1 MDKKISKLNIWLTYS
16 LCGVLTL
23 QPALANVVI
32 DSASGNTSKTQAGN
46 GVEVVNIATP
56 NSKGLSH
63 NKYQQFNVDPSG
75 LILNNSKAQLAQ
87 SQLGGILQN
96 NPNLKGKAASVIL
109 NEVTGA
115 NRSQLEGYTEVFGQQ
130 ANVIL
135 ANPYGITCDGC
146 GFINTP
152 RVTLSTG
159 LPEVTN
165 GELTGFDVAEGS
177 VTIEGLGLDATN
189 QTYFDIISRTAEI
202 NANIHA
208 NDLSVI
214 TGNNKVSYQSN
225 HVTEKAST
233 SSSKPALAIDSSSL
247 GGMYAGR
254 ISLVATED
262 GVGVNVG
269 NLVSNVSDIML
280 TADGK
285 VQLASAQSAK
295 NIDITSSQ
303 EVALTNQ
310 QVAQEQ
316 LKISAD
322 NLVLNQTTVTA
333 GDLVEFTVDKSVTAH
348 DSQLFSGIKNN
359 NQTNAAAVLNIKAA
373 QLSLQDSE
381 VISKGDLSGPVTSL
395 ALDSNSAVA
404 ASNIALTDVETIEN
418 DGEINANSTLDVGAE
433 QLTFAG
439 SGTMTADSIQ
449 IEVNSANLD
458 SQMTAKTLSVES
470 QSTLDIGQTA
480 NLQSTDTMT
489 LNAEE
494 LTQKGRLTSNGT
506 LTLDASRLTHEGAA
520 NAHQIVVGSESLEQ
534 RGQLIAEQDISI
546 TASNANLS
554 GQTQARQSLQVTG
567 DTINVTG
574 TLEATQLDLTSI
586 SSINIDTPAQLSA
599 INQFSVDTN
608 DVSNRGRIHS
618 GGGLTIG
625 AHTLEQQGALT
636 SVGDLQINTTSLD
649 IQSDIETQGN
659 LNLSASS
666 VTNNAQVIAGQNLT
680 LSAQS
685 LSNNGTLTASG
696 DTSVSLANNVTHGSS
711 GMISGQNVTFS
722 ATDVDNSGTLQALD
736 SLNLTVSSLLNK
748 GGLVAL
754 GNLTATASNRID
766 NQSLIYAGNNANL
779 YANTL
784 HNTSDIVVG
793 NDLLIAKNVAKQK
806 SSSVTNS
813 SGSIESL
820 GGDIGI
826 YTNNLTNKR
835 TTLSVRSTSTIDKRA
850 SFTPVFVAN
859 GTAYQPEHHT
869 TSYSKSNSRDHH
881 NRTYYRHFIDS
892 GRTFSAIAH
901 KEGKQ
906 LVAASGASIVSA
918 RDNLFIDASNVVNNS
933 SKIAGNNV
941 SIKAGSLTNQGY
953 TFSEYTTFYD
963 YELRSTGSRYNS
975 SWGDFI
981 FDRTNTRKVKT
992 GSSGQLNSSITAS
1005 NNLTLNVANKVN
1017 NSTLKANAT
1026 AVSPTKSAPELKT
1039 TSSAS
1044 VTGPTI
1050 TFANK
1055 NDIAFPEFAFPTAP
1069 NGLFVLSPDPKGKY
1083 LIETNPLLTNMG
1095 NFLGSDYFMS
1105 SVGFNPEA
1113 DVKFLGDA
1121 FYDSRIISQA
1131 IFEQTGQQYLN
1142 DSIGSQ
1148 LEQMQQLIDAAE
1160 SQKSSLNLTAGIAL
1174 SSAQIANLTQD
1185 ILWYE
1190 EIEING
1196 QKVLAPKLYLAQA
1209 TIDNLSSGAQIAG
1222 SNVSIDAGD
1231 LANSGYLSADS
1242 TLSVNSANSITNIGG
1257 TIASSSDVSLTAEKD
1272 IINVSGDIKGHDVS
1286 LDATNGSIINETRV
1300 TTSTASLGNNRGSF
1314 TDVGKTAAITSTG
1327 NLTLSAGKNIE
1338 NHAADINAGG
1348 DANLHAGQDTIISS
1362 KEQTHGYDVTA
1373 RRWREGKNDTS
1384 QIASAVTVGGN
1395 LTMSAGQDIAV
1406 TASQVTS
1413 GESLSL
1419 AAGNDITVQTA
1430 LNKQSDH
1437 NYRSNYTEINRTTQH
1452 QGSML
1457 SGSNVA
1463 IRSGNNVNV
1472 SGSTVSASDSVD
1484 IAAKGDV
1491 NILAVNDSQYHY
1503 DKTVTKKSFGR
1514 SKTTINE
1521 TYRETVKGSS
1531 ISAGDRISIKA
1542 QNLDSVVT
1550 AGGDSD
1556 INIIG
1561 SALNADNEVTLSAD
1575 GDVKLAAQTYKQFE
1589 RHETIKK
1596 GFGGLSGRNQGS
1608 LDDATLLNSSYL
1620 INSGNTSITAGRDI
1634 GVIASEVTSGGEV
1647 NLNAVEDVLI
1657 AAGDVL
1663 KKSQQ
1668 WDEKMSFLS
1677 GGNLFEMEKKRQGEE
1692 TSTAQ
1697 SSSIHSGGSLTVN
1710 AGSVKVVGSE
1720 LNADHN
1726 VSLTA
1731 DTGDVEILAAQETT
1745 KTFESEEKLSISL
1758 GDGLDGVSVEDG
1770 QIKISL
1776 GDASYDKVKQQSDA
1790 LNHKES
1796 VVKAQNDLA
1805 VNAESSIL
1813 VEGSTL
1819 ASDSDGNHQGDLS
1832 LTAKDDVTIKEAV
1845 DTLSEQREEIHGK
1858 AEASLVVQHQAVEV
1872 AKAALA
1878 LKEATKKLKQAKAD
1892 FKQYKK
1898 GLDSLEATL
1907 ATLEQEYKAKKP
1919 GVIYEDIEEL
1929 QDLVSEVKSDEA
1941 WYVAGVA
1948 LATENV
1954 ASKTTLLVQQTAA
1967 AAQSTGTYGF
1977 NAGLHLD
1984 IEASKTQASSQ
1995 QTTSVGSQLSGEN
2008 VVVRAGNREGN
2019 QANISGSTLAANDN
2033 LEIAANEITITSSQ
2047 DTQNSKSETQ
2057 SGQIGASMTVYG
2069 ASTGINLNASFD
2081 RNQSN
2086 SSSVTHN
2093 NSQLNAD
2100 NIAITSNQDTN
2111 IKGVTVAANDSL
2123 TVDVGGD
2130 LNVASVQDCEN
2141 VVVRAGNREG
2151 NQANISGSTLAAND
2165 NLEIAANEITITSSQ
2180 DTQNSKSET
2189 QSGQIG
2195 ASMTVYGASTGIN
2208 LNASFD
2214 RNQSTSSSVTH
2225 NNSQLN
2231 ADNITITSTQDT
2243 NIKGA
2248 TVAANDSLTVD
2259 VGGNLNV
2266 ASVQDRHSS
2275 SQKGMGISGG
2285 LSLSGGQTA
2294 DGNGALPEG
2303 TLNSLKGAGNLTG
2316 ASGGFNTSNGRT
2328 RTKQTVLT
2336 SLNSGGSADITV
2348 ANNTNVK
2355 GALIATTDE
2364 NGQDSGELNLTTGSL
2379 TFADL
2384 SNTSYNQNRS
2394 MGLNTSVGVND
2405 GELDSTNNS
2414 TSVQY
2419 KNTSGY
2425 SKSKTLAT
2433 IGQGQLTIADSE
2445 NSDSTT
2451 SLNRD
2456 TEHTEKDLFTVDRKQ
2471 GDIDVTVDH
2480 RLLTE
2485 NGRKQIKEDVKRTE
2499 LMGKSL
2505 ADVALEDSVK
2515 LADTF
2520 EHMDVVQKEL
2530 DVQLLIAQKKGDA
2543 AVNINN
2549 LENATAQQKQD
2560 AINDYAAAYSE
2571 VFGISI
2577 ESALVIA
2584 VNKSI
2589 GGAHYTGDKGSNI
2602 VLNDKAMKNAQDY
2615 MNTLAHEVTHGLE
2628 KQGIIGDKGE
2638 QGENYA
2644 ELIGGYAEGNYE
2656 FALENS
2662 GLGKV
2667 NKGNTNSHIGNDSKA
2682 VVDASEQFK
2691 TVQKSGTEIDY
2702 YLTQPEARRKAELTE
2717 FLLNCTDSSCRDT
2730 EEFKSK
2736 QKELVALNKKD
2747 EERDLAYK
2755 KACYSGGGDE
2765 CNSESAKVVAAH
2777 DTWDKET
2784 AVKDSSLTSEYID
2797 ITSKNAE
2804 AEARPWELA
2813 AGSALAEMPTDALIG
2828 AISAVPE
2835 MVDLATTA
2843 SAAMQGD
2850 EGAQQQ
2856 LKTMYESVVE
2866 TMSDPN
2872 GAADKY
2878 IADIQAKEAS
2888 GEISSFE
2895 AKKQVSKFYISVAAA
2910 ATGSAHGITKLGG
2923 TSLDVLEKAGNSAR
2937 DIASRVDVTFEQGTL
2952 GSNLGNMKFE
2962 LKPKANDAAE
2972 VVSDSTSIQ
2981 NVELKPEGNFSKLDD
2996 PADTFRTPEAPEV
3009 LRADTDHPQNT
3020 GSYVLD
3026 PSNRGNKSVSN
3037 RQKYMG
3043 NTPSKNS
3050 TVGQSVQERMR
3061 SDGTLRGEGNE
3072 AEVLGS
3078 DGNWYSIKDTD
3089 MGHIESAVDYWN
3101 EKGRYFGPKSKE
3113 VREFMKDPE
3122 NYILEPSKINR
3133 CNGAKCG
3140 KTYAPPASEE
3150 ELKIRF
3156 DEDEL

>member
-1832 LTAKDDVTIKEAV
+1832 LTAKDNVTIKEAV

-1995 QTTSVGSQLSGEN
+1995 QTTSVGSQLSG
-2008 VVVRAGNREGN
+2008 
-2019 QANISGSTLAANDN
+2019 
-2033 LEIAANEITITSSQ
+2033 
-2047 DTQNSKSETQ
+2047 
-2057 SGQIGASMTVYG
+2057 
-2069 ASTGINLNASFD
+2069 
-2081 RNQSN
+2081 
-2086 SSSVTHN
+2086 
-2093 NSQLNAD
+2093 
-2100 NIAITSNQDTN
+2100 
-2111 IKGVTVAANDSL
+2111 
-2123 TVDVGGD
+2123 
-2130 LNVASVQDCEN
+2130 EN

-2445 NSDSTT
+2445 NSDDTS

>member
-159 LPEVTN
+159 APELNN
-165 GELTGFDVAEGS
+165 GQLTGFDVSEGS

-214 TGNNKVSYQSN
+214 TGANQVGYQTN
-225 HVTEKAST
+225 HVAEK
-233 SSSKPALAIDSSSL
+233 SSKPTNKPALAIDSSSL

-295 NIDITSSQ
+295 NIDITSSR
-303 EVALTNQ
+303 EVALANQ

-322 NLVLNQTTVTA
+322 NLILNQTTVTA

-348 DSQLFSGIKNN
+348 DSQLFSGLKNN
-359 NQTNAAAVLNIKAA
+359 NQTNAAAELNIEAA

-418 DGEINANSTLDVGAE
+418 DGEINANSTLEVDAE

-449 IEVNSANLD
+449 IEADSANLN

-470 QSTLDIGQTA
+470 QSTLDIGQAA
-480 NLQSTDTMT
+480 NLQSTGTMT

-494 LTQKGRLTSNGT
+494 LTQKGQLASNGII
-506 LTLDASRLTHEGAA
+506 TLDANTLTNEGETSA
-520 NAHQIVVGSESLEQ
+520 NQILIHSESFDQ
-534 RGQLIAEQDISI
+534 RGQFIAEQDIAI
-546 TASNANLS
+546 TTKSATLS
-554 GQTQARQSLQVTG
+554 GQTQAKQTLQVTG
-567 DTINVTG
+567 ETINVTG
-574 TLEATQLDLTSI
+574 TLEATQLDMTST
-586 SSINIDTPAQLSA
+586 SSINIDSPTQLRALNQLS
-599 INQFSVDTN
+599 IDTRN
-608 DVSNRGRIHS
+608 VSNKGNIHS
-618 GGGLTIG
+618 GGTLSIDATN
-625 AHTLEQQGALT
+625 LEQQGALT
-636 SVGDLQINTTSLD
+636 SVGDLQINTTNVD
-649 IQSDIETQGN
+649 IHRDIETHGN
-659 LNLSASS
+659 LNITASS
-666 VTNNAQVIAGQNLT
+666 ITNSAQAIAGQDLT

-685 LSNNGTLTASG
+685 LSNSGSLTASG
-696 DTSVSLANNVTHGSS
+696 DTSVSLTSHFTHGSS
-711 GMISGQNVTFS
+711 GMISGQNVTLS
-722 ATDVDNSGTLQALD
+722 AAGADNSGTLQALD
-736 SLNLTVSSLLNK
+736 NLNLTVSSLVNK

-754 GNLTATASNRID
+754 GDITALVSGGIN
-766 NQSLIYAGNNANL
+766 NQTLIYAGNNANL

-793 NDLLIAKNVAKQK
+793 NDLLIAKNSAKVK
-806 SSSVTNS
+806 SASVTNS
-813 SGSIESL
+813 SGTLESL

-835 TTLSVRSTSTIDKRA
+835 TVLDISTSSTIDKRA
-850 SFTPVFVAN
+850 YFTPVFIAN
-859 GTAYQPEHHT
+859 NTPYQPVHRVTSEHR
-869 TSYSKSNSRDHH
+869 SNSKDHH
-881 NRTYYRHFIDS
+881 NRVVYTHHIDS
-892 GRTFSAIAH
+892 GAEFTAIGH
-901 KEGKQ
+901 KEGQ
-906 LVAASGASIVSA
+906 RLVGSSSMAKIIAKNNIALEALNLLNNGSQIAAKNVAIK
-918 RDNLFIDASNVVNNS
+918 SNSLVN
-933 SKIAGNNV
+933 K
-941 SIKAGSLTNQGY
+941 GY
-953 TFSEYTTFYD
+953 TFSEYTTYYD
-963 YELRSTGSRYNS
+963 YKLRHRRGSSRHS

-981 FDRTNTRKVKT
+981 FDRTNTRKIKT

-1017 NSTLKANAT
+1017 NSTLKANST
-1026 AVSPTKSAPELKT
+1026 AVSPTKSASELKA

-1069 NGLFVLSPDPKGKY
+1069 NGLFILSPDPKGKY

-1142 DSIGSQ
+1142 ASVGSQ
-1148 LEQMQQLIDAAE
+1148 LDQMQQLMDAAAA
-1160 SQKSSLNLTAGIAL
+1160 QKVSLNLTAGIAL
-1174 SSAQIANLTQD
+1174 SSAQIANLSQN

-1190 EIEING
+1190 EIEVHG
-1196 QKVLAPKLYLAQA
+1196 QRVLAPKLYLAQA

-1222 SNVSIDAGD
+1222 SNVSIDTGD
-1231 LANSGYLSADS
+1231 LANSGHLSADS
-1242 TLSVNSANSITNIGG
+1242 SLSVNSANSITNIGG
-1257 TIASSSDVSLTAEKD
+1257 TIASNSDVSLTAEKD
-1272 IINVSGDIKGHDVS
+1272 IINVSGDIKGQDVS
-1286 LDATNGSIINETRV
+1286 LEATNGSIINETRV
-1300 TTSTASLGNNRGSF
+1300 TTSTASQGNNRGSF

-1338 NHAADINAGG
+1338 NHAADIKAGG
-1348 DANLHAGQDTIISS
+1348 DANLHAGQDIIVSS
-1362 KEQTHGYDVTA
+1362 KKQTHGYDVTA
-1373 RRWREGKNDTS
+1373 RRWREGKNETS

-1406 TASQVTS
+1406 TASQVTA

-1437 NYRSNYTEINRTTQH
+1437 NYRSNYTEINRSEQH

-1457 SGSNVA
+1457 GGKNVSMQA
-1463 IRSGNNVNV
+1463 QNNITL
-1472 SGSTVSASDSVD
+1472 SGSTVSAEQT
-1484 IAAKGDV
+1484 ANLKAKGDV
-1491 NILAVNDSQYHY
+1491 NILAVNDSEYHY
-1503 DKTVTKKSFGR
+1503 DKTVSKKSFGR

-1521 TYRETVKGSS
+1521 TYREQVKGSA
-1531 ISAGDRISIKA
+1531 IQAGQDIRVNA
-1542 QNLDSVVT
+1542 QNLDTVIT

-1556 INIIG
+1556 INLIG
-1561 SALNADNEVTLSAD
+1561 SELSAGGHVELSAD
-1575 GDVKLAAQTYKQFE
+1575 GDIQMAAQTYKEFS
-1589 RHETIKK
+1589 RHETVKK
-1596 GFGGLSGRNQGS
+1596 GFGGLSGRNQGN

-1620 INSGNTSITAGRDI
+1620 INSGNTSINAGKDI
-1634 GVIASEVTSGGEV
+1634 GIIASEVTSGGEV

-1697 SSSIHSGGSLTVN
+1697 SSSIQSGGSLTVGG
-1710 AGSVKVVGSE
+1710 GSVKVVGSE

-1731 DTGDVEILAAQETT
+1731 DTGDVEILAAKETT

-1770 QIKISL
+1770 RLKVSL
-1776 GDASYDKVKQQSDA
+1776 GDAKYDKVKQQNDA
-1790 LNHKES
+1790 LNHKGS
-1796 VVKAQNDLA
+1796 VVSAQNDLL

-1819 ASDSDGNHQGDLS
+1819 ASDSDGNHQGDLR

-1872 AKAALA
+1872 AKAAKA
-1878 LKEATKKLKQAKAD
+1878 LKDSTDNLKQAKKD
-1892 FKQYKK
+1892 YKQYKK
-1898 GLDSLEATL
+1898 SLDSLQTTL
-1907 ATLEQEYKAKKP
+1907 VTLEQEYKAKKP

-1948 LATENV
+1948 LAAEDV
-1954 ASKTTLLVQQTAA
+1954 VSKTTNLYQQTAA
-1967 AAQSTGTYGF
+1967 LATSVSSCAYCFGF
-1977 NAGLHLD
+1977 NAGIQLD
-1984 IEASKTQASSQ
+1984 IEASQTSASTQS
-1995 QTTSVGSQLSGEN
+1995 TTSIASNLSGQN
-2008 VVVRAGNREGN
+2008 VLIKAGSAEGS
-2019 QANISGSTLAANDN
+2019 QANIQGSRLSAKDKLELSANEVNITASKNTQQSKTENKSGSV
-2033 LEIAANEITITSSQ
+2033 S
-2047 DTQNSKSETQ
+2047 
-2057 SGQIGASMTVYG
+2057 ASMTVFG
-2069 ASTGINLNASFD
+2069 ATTGINLNASYD
-2081 RNQSN
+2081 RNQN
-2086 SSSVTHN
+2086 TSSSITHN

-2100 NIAITSNQDTN
+2100 NVSITSN
-2111 IKGVTVAANDSL
+2111 
-2123 TVDVGGD
+2123 
-2130 LNVASVQDCEN
+2130 
-2141 VVVRAGNREG
+2141 
-2151 NQANISGSTLAAND
+2151 
-2165 NLEIAANEITITSSQ
+2165 
-2180 DTQNSKSET
+2180 
-2189 QSGQIG
+2189 
-2195 ASMTVYGASTGIN
+2195 
-2208 LNASFD
+2208 
-2214 RNQSTSSSVTH
+2214 
-2225 NNSQLN
+2225 
-2231 ADNITITSTQDT
+2231 QDT

-2248 TVAANDSLTVD
+2248 TVAANESLTVD

-2285 LSLSGGQTA
+2285 LSLSGGQTS

-2348 ANNTNVK
+2348 ANNTDVK

-2433 IGQGQLTIADSE
+2433 IGQGNLTIVDSE
-2445 NSDSTT
+2445 NSDDT
-2451 SLNRD
+2451 SRLNRD

-2485 NGRKQIKEDVKRTE
+2485 KGQEQIAKDIEDTQEGIGDVADAAGSVVGDENIGVGDLFTVLGNNRKNTE
-2499 LMGKSL
+2499 LKNDLTRDPKYAHIVEGLKSEDSATYDKAAKDLYELANKKYGLDPSELTFYDATKISSSSL
-2505 ADVALEDSVK
+2505 ADTESRNVIGGVVVDENSEQYGKTYIDASEGSTKRDHIKGMGAELVEVQGLQQGQQSDSEATQEAISEHNSGHFTKRLDQALDGELSTSGSNFSTMFSNSSEVAAGTK
-2515 LADTF
+2515 NADKVGDQKVD
-2520 EHMDVVQKEL
+2520 HMAIWALPNPSLTGAAGASGGTTTVTKN
-2530 DVQLLIAQKKGDA
+2530 QLNDA
-2543 AVNINN
+2543 ANDVK
-2549 LENATAQQKQD
+2549 ATVDAVTDTLFGGIKFEAKHTDEETDYLAKQYNEVMALKESSETSEQRLAMD
-2560 AINDYAAAYSE
+2560 AILQKASPE
-2571 VFGISI
+2571 
-2577 ESALVIA
+2577 VIA
-2584 VNKSI
+2584 RAEALRHESVAADSI
-2589 GGAHYTGDKGSNI
+2589 DASTSLPSQEGYDAST
-2602 VLNDKAMKNAQDY
+2602 V
-2615 MNTLAHEVTHGLE
+2615 TEVSDSIDASTE
-2628 KQGIIGDKGE
+2628 TVATTE
-2638 QGENYA
+2638 Q
-2644 ELIGGYAEGNYE
+2644 
-2656 FALENS
+2656 
-2662 GLGKV
+2662 GLGK
-2667 NKGNTNSHIGNDSKA
+2667 TESPADSGVDPLL
-2682 VVDASEQFK
+2682 VVDARK
-2691 TVQKSGTEIDY
+2691 T
-2702 YLTQPEARRKAELTE
+2702 
-2717 FLLNCTDSSCRDT
+2717 
-2730 EEFKSK
+2730 
-2736 QKELVALNKKD
+2736 
-2747 EERDLAYK
+2747 
-2755 KACYSGGGDE
+2755 
-2765 CNSESAKVVAAH
+2765 
-2777 DTWDKET
+2777 DKLEVGKLET
-2784 AVKDSSLTSEYID
+2784 YKDS
-2797 ITSKNAE
+2797 KNVTGD
-2804 AEARPWELA
+2804 
-2813 AGSALAEMPTDALIG
+2813 GSI
-2828 AISAVPE
+2828 
-2835 MVDLATTA
+2835 
-2843 SAAMQGD
+2843 
-2850 EGAQQQ
+2850 
-2856 LKTMYESVVE
+2856 
-2866 TMSDPN
+2866 
-2872 GAADKY
+2872 
-2878 IADIQAKEAS
+2878 
-2888 GEISSFE
+2888 
-2895 AKKQVSKFYISVAAA
+2895 
-2910 ATGSAHGITKLGG
+2910 H
-2923 TSLDVLEKAGNSAR
+2923 R
-2937 DIASRVDVTFEQGTL
+2937 DHQ
-2952 GSNLGNMKFE
+2952 
-2962 LKPKANDAAE
+2962 
-2972 VVSDSTSIQ
+2972 
-2981 NVELKPEGNFSKLDD
+2981 
-2996 PADTFRTPEAPEV
+2996 
-3009 LRADTDHPQNT
+3009 
-3020 GSYVLD
+3020 
-3026 PSNRGNKSVSN
+3026 
-3037 RQKYMG
+3037 
-3043 NTPSKNS
+3043 PSKAAL
-3050 TVGQSVQERMR
+3050 
-3061 SDGTLRGEGNE
+3061 LRR
-3072 AEVLGS
+3072 A
-3078 DGNWYSIKDTD
+3078 
-3089 MGHIESAVDYWN
+3089 
-3101 EKGRYFGPKSKE
+3101 
-3113 VREFMKDPE
+3113 
-3122 NYILEPSKINR
+3122 
-3133 CNGAKCG
+3133 
-3140 KTYAPPASEE
+3140 E
-3150 ELKIRF
+3150 ELKGSPLTPSEVKRIENNALTVTVPAGVHKAGPTYGSKNTRERQET
-3156 DEDEL
+3156 DANDLNKAASRDADAMVENSKELSPENTSVLEDACSKIKCITNDDYDDFLNDQLDD

>member
-1 MDKKISKLNIWLTYS
+1 MDKKMNKLNIWLTYS

-23 QPALANVVI
+23 QPALANVI
-32 DSASGNTSKTQAGN
+32 IASGSANTSKTQAGN
-46 GVEVVNIATP
+46 GIEVVNIATP
-56 NSKGLSH
+56 NGQGLSH
-63 NKYQQFNVDPSG
+63 NKYQRFDVDPSG
-75 LILNNSKAQLAQ
+75 LILNNSTEALSR
-87 SQLGGILQN
+87 SQLGGILQG
-96 NPNLKGKAASVIL
+96 NPHLNGKAANVIL

-159 LPEVTN
+159 APELNN
-165 GELTGFDVAEGS
+165 GQLTGFDVSEGS

-214 TGNNKVSYQSN
+214 TGTNQVGYQTN
-225 HVTEKAST
+225 HVAEK
-233 SSSKPALAIDSSSL
+233 SSKPTNKPALAIDSSSL

-295 NIDITSSQ
+295 NIDITSRQ
-303 EVALTNQ
+303 EVALANQ

-322 NLVLNQTTVTA
+322 NLILNQTTVTA

-348 DSQLFSGIKNN
+348 DSQLFSGLKNN
-359 NQTNAAAVLNIKAA
+359 NQTNAAAELNIIAA

-395 ALDSNSAVA
+395 TLDSNSAVA

-418 DGEINANSTLDVGAE
+418 DGEINANSTLDVDAE
-433 QLTFAG
+433 QLTFTG

-458 SQMTAKTLSVES
+458 GQMAAKTLSVDS
-470 QSTLDIGQTA
+470 QSTLDIGQEA
-480 NLQSTDTMT
+480 NLQSTGTMT
-489 LNAEE
+489 LNAQE
-494 LTQKGRLTSNGT
+494 LTQKGQLTSN
-506 LTLDASRLTHEGAA
+506 A
-520 NAHQIVVGSESLEQ
+520 
-534 RGQLIAEQDISI
+534 
-546 TASNANLS
+546 
-554 GQTQARQSLQVTG
+554 
-567 DTINVTG
+567 TI
-574 TLEATQLDLTSI
+574 
-586 SSINIDTPAQLSA
+586 
-599 INQFSVDTN
+599 
-608 DVSNRGRIHS
+608 
-618 GGGLTIG
+618 
-625 AHTLEQQGALT
+625 
-636 SVGDLQINTTSLD
+636 
-649 IQSDIETQGN
+649 
-659 LNLSASS
+659 
-666 VTNNAQVIAGQNLT
+666 T
-680 LSAQS
+680 LSA
-685 LSNNGTLTASG
+685 AE
-696 DTSVSLANNVTHGSS
+696 
-711 GMISGQNVTFS
+711 
-722 ATDVDNSGTLQALD
+722 VDNSGTLQALD
-736 SLNLTVSSLLNK
+736 SLNLTASSLVNK

-793 NDLLIAKNVAKQK
+793 NDLLIAQNVAKQK

-813 SGSIESL
+813 SGTIESL

-835 TTLSVRSTSTIDKRA
+835 TMLDISTSYAIDKRA
-850 SFTPVFVAN
+850 YFTPVFIAN
-859 GTAYQPEHHT
+859 NTPYQPVHRVTSEHR
-869 TSYSKSNSRDHH
+869 SNSKDHH
-881 NRTYYRHFIDS
+881 NRVVYTHHIDS
-892 GRTFSAIAH
+892 GAEFTAIGH
-901 KEGKQ
+901 KEGQ
-906 LVAASGASIVSA
+906 HLVGSSSMAKIAAKNNIALEA
-918 RDNLFIDASNVVNNS
+918 LNLLNNS
-933 SKIAGNNV
+933 SQIAAKNV
-941 SIKAGSLTNQGY
+941 AIKSTSLINKGY
-953 TFSEYTTFYD
+953 TFSEYTTYYD
-963 YELRSTGSRYNS
+963 YRLRYRRGSSRHS

-1017 NSTLKANAT
+1017 NSTLKANVT
-1026 AVSPTKSAPELKT
+1026 AVSPTKSAPELKA

-1069 NGLFVLSPDPKGKY
+1069 NGLFILSPDPKGKY

-1121 FYDSRIISQA
+1121 FYDSRVISQA

-1142 DSIGSQ
+1142 TSVGSQ
-1148 LEQMQQLIDAAE
+1148 LEQMQQLIDAAA
-1160 SQKSSLNLTAGIAL
+1160 SQKSSLNLTTGIAL
-1174 SSAQIANLTQD
+1174 SSAQVANLTQN

-1231 LANSGYLSADS
+1231 LANSGQLSADS
-1242 TLSVNSANSITNIGG
+1242 SLSVNSSNSITNIGG

-1272 IINVSGDIKGHDVS
+1272 IINLSGDIKGHDVS
-1286 LDATNGSIINETRV
+1286 LEATNGNIINETRV
-1300 TTSTASLGNNRGSF
+1300 TTSTASLGNNRGTF
-1314 TDVGKTAAITSTG
+1314 TDVGQTASITTTG
-1327 NLTLSAGKNIE
+1327 NLVLKAGKNIE
-1338 NHAADINAGG
+1338 NHAADIKANG
-1348 DANLHAGQDTIISS
+1348 DANLNAGQDIIVSS
-1362 KEQTHGYDVTA
+1362 KEESYGYDVTA
-1373 RRWREGKNDTS
+1373 RGGREGESQTS
-1384 QIASAVTVGGN
+1384 QIASSLTAIGN
-1395 LTMSAGQDIAV
+1395 LTMNAGKDIAI
-1406 TASQVTS
+1406 TASQVKS
-1413 GESLSL
+1413 GEGLSL

-1437 NYRSNYTEINRTTQH
+1437 TYRSNYTEINRSEQH
-1452 QGSML
+1452 QGSL
-1457 SGSNVA
+1457 LEGKNVSLQA
-1463 IRSGNNVNV
+1463 QNNITL
-1472 SGSTVSASDSVD
+1472 SGSTVSAEQTVNLK
-1484 IAAKGDV
+1484 AKGDV

-1531 ISAGDRISIKA
+1531 ISAGDSISIKA

-1620 INSGNTSITAGRDI
+1620 INSGNTSFTAGRDI

-1697 SSSIHSGGSLTVN
+1697 SSSIQSGGSLTVK

-1731 DTGDVEILAAQETT
+1731 DTGDVEILAAKETT

-1776 GDASYDKVKQQSDA
+1776 GDASYDKVKHQSDA

-1819 ASDSDGNHQGDLS
+1819 ASDSDGNHQGDLR
-1832 LTAKDDVTIKEAV
+1832 LTAKDDVTIKAAV

-1878 LKEATKKLKQAKAD
+1878 LKQSTKKLKQAEQD
-1892 FKQYKK
+1892 YKQYKK
-1898 GLDSLEATL
+1898 GLDSLESTL
-1907 ATLEQEYKAKKP
+1907 STLEQEYADKKP
-1919 GVIYEDIEEL
+1919 GVTFEDIEEL
-1929 QDLVSEVKSDEA
+1929 NDLISEVKSDEA

-1948 LATENV
+1948 LAAEDV
-1954 ASKTTLLVQQTAA
+1954 VSKTTLLVQQTAA
-1967 AAQSTGTYGF
+1967 AAQSSGTYGF
-1977 NAGLHLD
+1977 NAGIHLD
-1984 IEASKTQASSQ
+1984 IEASQTESSSLT
-1995 QTTSVGSQLSGEN
+1995 TTSVGSALSGQN
-2008 VVVRAGNREGN
+2008 IKISAGNNTGN
-2019 QANISGSTLAANDN
+2019 QLNIQGSELAANDT
-2033 LEIAANEITITSSQ
+2033 LSLAANEVNIT
-2047 DTQNSKSETQ
+2047 
-2057 SGQIGASMTVYG
+2057 A
-2069 ASTGINLNASFD
+2069 
-2081 RNQSN
+2081 
-2086 SSSVTHN
+2086 
-2093 NSQLNAD
+2093 
-2100 NIAITSNQDTN
+2100 
-2111 IKGVTVAANDSL
+2111 
-2123 TVDVGGD
+2123 
-2130 LNVASVQDCEN
+2130 
-2141 VVVRAGNREG
+2141 
-2151 NQANISGSTLAAND
+2151 
-2165 NLEIAANEITITSSQ
+2165 SQ

-2231 ADNITITSTQDT
+2231 ADNIAITSNQDT

-2259 VGGNLNV
+2259 VGGDLNV

-2275 SQKGMGISGG
+2275 SQKGAGISGG
-2285 LSLSGGQTA
+2285 LSLSGGS
-2294 DGNGALPEG
+2294 D
-2303 TLNSLKGAGNLTG
+2303 AGQLTG
-2316 ASGGFNTSNGRT
+2316 GSSGINASNGRT

-2348 ANNTNVK
+2348 ANNTDVK

-2445 NSDSTT
+2445 NSHDT
-2451 SLNRD
+2451 SRLNRD

-2471 GDIDVTVDH
+2471 GDFDVTVDH

-2485 NGRKQIKEDVKRTE
+2485 EGRAQIGQDIEDTHEGIGDVADAAGSVADDENIGIGDLFTVLGNNRKNTE
-2499 LMGKSL
+2499 LKNDLTRDPKYAHIVDGLKSEDSATYDKAAKEVYKLALEKYGLQPSELNFYDGSKTTSASL
-2505 ADVALEDSVK
+2505 ADSKLGNVNAGVVVDKNSDQHGKTFVNASEGNTKLDHAKGMGAEIVEVQGLQNGQQSTSEATQEAISEHNSGHFAKRLDQATEGGLSNSSPSFSTMFSNSNAVNAGTNVANKVGTATVDHRQLYKAESQLILSNAKGYAEKHGISEVEAKKELFQQALLQTDETWANQKHIQENSRAREELAEIAADNASELANSASGRKLIEDGSELFKAKDEATYKDETVNLDEFNSIEHPYQSDYRPNEEANAYAKYATENGEKPVNVSTSDVANNLKEKALNVIDNTSIEDVVNVGEQVVDIVIEKAKYNAGHVEENIRATPEQLGELATDTLNSLKQIFENNDDATLAEIKELQGNKQEAIELKEKGLVTTGETLTTIATVGGIGKNLTNKAAGDIVESVDLPEIPAVGSNKLK
-2515 LADTF
+2515 LA
-2520 EHMDVVQKEL
+2520 
-2530 DVQLLIAQKKGDA
+2530 
-2543 AVNINN
+2543 N
-2549 LENATAQQKQD
+2549 NATLDKTEGAP
-2560 AINDYAAAYSE
+2560 
-2571 VFGISI
+2571 ISV
-2577 ESALVIA
+2577 E
-2584 VNKSI
+2584 
-2589 GGAHYTGDKGSNI
+2589 SNI
-2602 VLNDKAMKNAQDY
+2602 VKSDFGKYSTAIDNKVTVVDKSEAIPDWVQESFLDSNYRSVVTNEEITVYRVFGGNANAQG
-2615 MNTLAHEVTHGLE
+2615 AFVTT
-2628 KQGIIGDKGE
+2628 
-2638 QGENYA
+2638 
-2644 ELIGGYAEGNYE
+2644 
-2656 FALENS
+2656 S
-2662 GLGKV
+2662 PTS
-2667 NKGNTNSHIGNDSKA
+2667 NK
-2682 VVDASEQFK
+2682 
-2691 TVQKSGTEIDY
+2691 
-2702 YLTQPEARRKAELTE
+2702 
-2717 FLLNCTDSSCRDT
+2717 
-2730 EEFKSK
+2730 
-2736 QKELVALNKKD
+2736 
-2747 EERDLAYK
+2747 
-2755 KACYSGGGDE
+2755 
-2765 CNSESAKVVAAH
+2765 
-2777 DTWDKET
+2777 
-2784 AVKDSSLTSEYID
+2784 
-2797 ITSKNAE
+2797 
-2804 AEARPWELA
+2804 
-2813 AGSALAEMPTDALIG
+2813 
-2828 AISAVPE
+2828 
-2835 MVDLATTA
+2835 
-2843 SAAMQGD
+2843 
-2850 EGAQQQ
+2850 
-2856 LKTMYESVVE
+2856 
-2866 TMSDPN
+2866 
-2872 GAADKY
+2872 
-2878 IADIQAKEAS
+2878 IQAKIDAALLPEWKNSRTYEA
-2888 GEISSFE
+2888 EIVIP
-2895 AKKQVSKFYISVAAA
+2895 K
-2910 ATGSAHGITKLGG
+2910 GTKLHVGKVAPQTIKSSG
-2923 TSLDVLEKAGNSAR
+2923 TVLDGE
-2937 DIASRVDVTFEQGTL
+2937 
-2952 GSNLGNMKFE
+2952 
-2962 LKPKANDAAE
+2962 
-2972 VVSDSTSIQ
+2972 SDQ
-2981 NVELKPEGNFSKLDD
+2981 LLM
-2996 PADTFRTPEAPEV
+2996 
-3009 LRADTDHPQNT
+3009 PQNW
-3020 GSYVLD
+3020 
-3026 PSNRGNKSVSN
+3026 PEEWI
-3037 RQKYMG
+3037 
-3043 NTPSKNS
+3043 KN
-3050 TVGQSVQERMR
+3050 VKNV
-3061 SDGTLRGEGNE
+3061 
-3072 AEVLGS
+3072 
-3078 DGNWYSIKDTD
+3078 K
-3089 MGHIESAVDYWN
+3089 
-3101 EKGRYFGPKSKE
+3101 P
-3113 VREFMKDPE
+3113 
-3122 NYILEPSKINR
+3122 
-3133 CNGAKCG
+3133 
-3140 KTYAPPASEE
+3140 
-3150 ELKIRF
+3150 
-3156 DEDEL
+3156 